1 MTPEKD
7 IETREDIRYLVG
19 VFYDLIKLD
28 ETLGPIFNRFIKED
42 EWDEHLEKLTDFWLS
57 QLFGIPAFN
66 GNPVKA
72 HRNVDKEL
80 NHSIDQT
87 HFAKWLNLWFS
98 TVNSLY
104 KGEVAE
110 HAKNR
115 ARNMATGQFLRIW
128 EARPENQK

>member
-1 MTPEKD
+1 MLPEKD

-28 ETLGPIFNRFIKED
+28 ETLGPIFNRFIKAD
-42 EWDEHLEKLTDFWLS
+42 EWDAHLEKLTDFWLS

-87 HFAKWLNLWFS
+87 HFAKWLNLWFP

-104 KGEVAE
+104 KGDVAE
-110 HAKNR
+110 HAKSR